1 MWDFPG
7 SGIKPGSPALAGR
20 FLTTGP
26 AGRSQGSFFRVAVG
40 PECPLLGPNASVLG
54 HSDPSPSEMG
64 LWPEESSPGESE
76 GPGQPSMQEGEP
88 DIRCGVLCVGG
99 GIRAQPP
106 DTTTDPAPVPLS

>member
-1 MWDFPG
+1 M
-7 SGIKPGSPALAGR
+7 
-20 FLTTGP
+20 
-26 AGRSQGSFFRVAVG
+26 AVG